1 MNKNKWIISL
11 IAVAAITGGISF
23 YGGMKYGDSRKASIR
38 MGQQGIGGRPQGT
51 GANAS
56 GNVASS
62 GQRPESRGN
71 SGGFI
76 DGQITSKDDKS
87 FTVKSADGSSKIVF
101 YSDQTSVGKS
111 EKTGASDLAVGQN
124 VMVNGK
130 SSPDGSVSALDVQIK
145 P

>member
-1 MNKNKWIISL
+1 MDRNKWVISL
-11 IAVAAITGGISF
+11 IAAAAIAVGISF
-23 YGGMKYGDSRKASIR
+23 YGGMKYSDSKIASVK
-38 MGQQGIGGRPQGT
+38 MGQPGTGGRFQGM
-51 GANAS
+51 GANNSGDVAS
-56 GNVASS
+56 G
-62 GQRPESRGN
+62 GQRPGGRGI

-76 DGQITSKDDKS
+76 SGQITSKDDKS
-87 FTVKSADGSSKIVF
+87 FTVKSGDGSSRIVF

-111 EKTGASDLAVGQN
+111 EKAGASDLAVGQN